1 MKTFVGNKLRLLR
14 RENGHTQAQMASRLG
29 VSSAYINQI
38 ENNQRTLSLRILI
51 GLLEQY
57 GVDWHDILNDDDDRT
72 LIELKSALSDP
83 IFNTNST
90 SARELQIVSDS
101 APEFASN
108 FLKLLN
114 DYRQLVD
121 VMTRLG
127 SEGMPTSVIKVSSE
141 ALIHDFFRD
150 NLNHFPTLEDA
161 AEKLQRTLPLETEK
175 QYLFICERLERKH
188 NIKVKIKKVDVIGDT
203 LRIFDRDNK
212 EIWLSEAFDSINRKF
227 QLLHLICLIEEETLL
242 DKITSNM
249 GDQSS
254 LTISRCKVE
263 LANYFAAAA
272 LMPYEAFLSMAENVA
287 YDIDRLSIR
296 FGVSAEQVCHRLTT
310 LQRSGRR
317 GIPFFFLRI
326 DKAGNVT
333 KRFNATAFQ
342 IAQYGG
348 ACPVWNLHT
357 AFRTPGV
364 IVPQFVEMTDGEKF
378 FTLSRTTER
387 PTYSSD
393 TQDHRLVMSLGCK
406 VEHAEKIAYAKPL
419 APKEHR
425 AFAKIG
431 INCHLCPREGCSQ
444 RAHQPMVKELNFDPS
459 RRGTTRYD
467 A

>member
-1 MKTFVGNKLRLLR
+1 MDIHKLRWLIVW
-14 RENGHTQAQMASRLG
+14 AS
-29 VSSAYINQI
+29 APYINQI

-57 GVDWHDILNDDDDRT
+57 GVDWHDILNDDEDRT
-72 LIELKSALSDP
+72 LMELKSALNDP
-83 IFNTNST
+83 IFNNSSI
-90 SARELQIVSDS
+90 SARELQIISDS

-108 FLKLLN
+108 FIKLLK
-114 DYRQLVD
+114 DYRQLVG

-127 SEGMPTSVIKVSSE
+127 GEGMPTSVIKVSSE
-141 ALIHDFFRD
+141 ALIHDFFCD
-150 NLNHFPTLEDA
+150 NLNHFPKLEDA
-161 AEKLQRTLPLETEK
+161 AETLTRTLPFETEN
-175 QYLFICERLERKH
+175 QYLFICERLKRKH
-188 NIKVKIKKVDVIGDT
+188 NIKVKIQKVETMGDT
-203 LRIFDRDNK
+203 LRIFNREEK

-242 DKITSNM
+242 NKITLNM
-249 GDQSS
+249 GDQSP
-254 LTISRCKVE
+254 LTINRCKVE
-263 LANYFAAAA
+263 LANYFAAAL

-287 YDIDRLSIR
+287 YDIDRLAIR
-296 FGVSAEQVCHRLTT
+296 FGVSVEQVCHRLTT
-310 LQRSGRR
+310 LQRNGRR

-357 AFRTPGV
+357 AFRTPGS
-364 IVPQFVEMTDGEKF
+364 VPQFVEMTDGEKF

-387 PTYSSD
+387 PTHNSE
-393 TQDHRLVMSLGCK
+393 TQDRRLVMSLGCK
-406 VEHAEKIAYAKPL
+406 VDHAEKLAYATPL
-419 APKEHR
+419 APQENR
-425 AFAKIG
+425 VFAKIG

-459 RRGTTRYD
+459 RRGNTRYD